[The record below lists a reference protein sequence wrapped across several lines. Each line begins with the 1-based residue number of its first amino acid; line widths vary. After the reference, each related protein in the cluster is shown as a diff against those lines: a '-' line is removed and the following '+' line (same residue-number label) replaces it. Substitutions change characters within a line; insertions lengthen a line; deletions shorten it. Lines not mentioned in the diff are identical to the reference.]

1 MSSGSSG
8 HQATGVPDVGAVP
21 AVGDVP
27 SSTMSPWSAK
37 VADFCSGGA
46 ASRQMTPSM
55 IDGLTQNVWD
65 ENPMAIMEKLLQ
77 ESKKPK
83 PLRDPPFCR
92 AEFLNSVN
100 GPKEN
105 PWWILFGYDT
115 DRGHWK
121 GAPASTTLKASMVSC
136 RSPGGQNT

>member
-8 HQATGVPDVGAVP
+8 SQATGVPDVGVVP
-21 AVGDVP
+21 VVGDAP
-27 SSTMSPWSAK
+27 CSALPPWSAQAK
-37 VADFCSGGA
+37 VADFRRDGA
-46 ASRQMTPSM
+46 ASHQMAPSV

-65 ENPMAIMEKLLQ
+65 ENPVAIMEKLLH

-83 PLRDPPFCR
+83 PLRDPPLRR

-105 PWWILFGYDT
+105 PWWILFGYGT

-121 GAPASTTLKASMVSC
+121 GAPQRV
-136 RSPGGQNT
+136 QH